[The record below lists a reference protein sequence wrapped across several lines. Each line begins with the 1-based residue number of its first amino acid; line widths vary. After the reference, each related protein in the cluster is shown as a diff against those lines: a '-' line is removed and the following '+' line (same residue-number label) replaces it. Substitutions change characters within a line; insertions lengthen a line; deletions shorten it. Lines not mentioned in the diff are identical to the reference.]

1 MPSCIIV
8 VNDIT
13 NPRTVSSV
21 TTRPRSLPDFDDPP
35 VVETVMGL
43 EFARLKGWSI
53 PHFGLLWSKF
63 KSEYPHF
70 DVQPALQSN
79 VDVQVG
85 VEVRTAS
92 MPTVSVMAVP
102 SLRCWFFDQSRTSL
116 IQVQEDRFLHNWIKK
131 GSQEKYPHYENIR
144 PKFEIEWQR
153 FGAFLSEQNLPTPV
167 VQHCEVTYVNHIE
180 RGAGWRTFH
189 DLADVVSVWSK
200 PSTGF
205 LPTPDAVNLSVKY
218 PMQATDGSLT
228 ITLEPAI
235 RHADQKEV
243 LQLRLSAHARPASQN
258 LEDILKCLD
267 LGRDWI
273 VRGFTDFTSSKAHSL
288 WKRSI

>member
-1 MPSCIIV
+1 M
-8 VNDIT
+8 NDIT

-43 EFARLKGWSI
+43 EFVRLKGWSI

-92 MPTVSVMAVP
+92 APTVSVMALP
-102 SLRCWFFDQSRTSL
+102 SLRCWFFDESRTSL

-153 FGAFLSEQNLPTPV
+153 FCAFLSEQNLATPV

-180 RGAGWRTFH
+180 RGAAWRTFD

-205 LPTPDAVNLSVKY
+205 LPSPDAVNLSVKY
-218 PMQATDGSLT
+218 PMQETDGTLT

-235 RHADQKEV
+235 RHTDQKEV

-267 LGRDWI
+267 IGRDWI